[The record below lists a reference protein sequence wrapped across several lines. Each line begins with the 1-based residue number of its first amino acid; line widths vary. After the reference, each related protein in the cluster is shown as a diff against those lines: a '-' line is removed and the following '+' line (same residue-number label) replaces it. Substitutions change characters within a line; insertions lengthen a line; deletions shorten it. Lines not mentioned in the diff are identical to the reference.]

1 MKELEKKKEFIKDKL
16 RKINNFKIEFEE
28 YTRKEKEIKRNIN
41 YGKFDMKIQ
50 GFDELLREKIMQHSQ
65 VNGHNFTIRFLGKTD
80 LNLPFHIQFFYF
92 IWSVIPNC
100 RVRSF

>member
-1 MKELEKKKEFIKDKL
+1 MCIDEFKSNSGKIKYQTSIADGKNKKIIDVVKSRIL
-16 RKINNFKIEFEE
+16 
-28 YTRKEKEIKRNIN
+28 
-41 YGKFDMKIQ
+41 
-50 GFDELLREKIMQHSQ
+50 QHSQ

>member
-1 MKELEKKKEFIKDKL
+1 MGINMNLENSRRQAESIEKEMK
-16 RKINNFKIEFEE
+16 NKIEGYEGLIRAI
-28 YTRKEKEIKRNIN
+28 T
-41 YGKFDMKIQ
+41 KI
-50 GFDELLREKIMQHSQ
+50 GLLQHSQ

>member
-1 MKELEKKKEFIKDKL
+1 MGINMNLEDSRRQAESIENEMKK
-16 RKINNFKIEFEE
+16 RIE
-28 YTRKEKEIKRNIN
+28 
-41 YGKFDMKIQ
+41 D
-50 GFDELLREKIMQHSQ
+50 MQHSQ

>member
-28 YTRKEKEIKRNIN
+28 YTRKEKELKRNIN
-41 YGKFDMKIQ
+41 YG
-50 GFDELLREKIMQHSQ
+50 GLQHSQ

-80 LNLPFHIQFFYF
+80 LNLPFYIQFFYF

>member
-1 MKELEKKKEFIKDKL
+1 MGINMNLENSRRQAESIENEMK
-16 RKINNFKIEFEE
+16 NKIEGYEGLIRAI
-28 YTRKEKEIKRNIN
+28 T
-41 YGKFDMKIQ
+41 KI
-50 GFDELLREKIMQHSQ
+50 LQHSQ

-80 LNLPFHIQFFYF
+80 LTLPFHIQFFYF